1 MKTTPLHDSVA
12 KSYTEALARRAAG
25 GTGCCGPA
33 SCAAPAEAGSTPAA
47 ASSFGCGNPLALAD
61 VRPGDVVLDLGSGAG
76 HDLIVAAGMTGP
88 SGRVIGVDMTD
99 AMIAAARANLALAG
113 VTNAEV
119 RKGLIEALPVADASV
134 DFIISNCVINLA
146 PDKPAVFRE
155 LARVLKP
162 GGRFSISDIVAED
175 LPAALRDSAA
185 AHAACLGGAIPE
197 ADYLAGLRAAGLTDL
212 AVAER
217 FVYDSDSLVALAES
231 DFDGL
236 ELPPEELRTLAR
248 SVAGKVVSARFTGCR
263 SAAGE
268 KEAAPLPLRGCCT

>member
-1 MKTTPLHDSVA
+1 MKTTPLHDSVS

-25 GTGCCGPA
+25 GSGCCGPA

-47 ASSFGCGNPLALAD
+47 ASSFGCGNPLAFAE

-88 SGRVIGVDMTD
+88 TGKVIGVDMTD

-113 VTNAEV
+113 VSNAEV

-162 GGRFSISDIVAED
+162 GGRFSISDIVAEEM
-175 LPAALRDSAA
+175 PAALRNSAA

-197 ADYLAGLRAAGLTDL
+197 AEYIAGMRAAGLTD
-212 AVAER
+212 VTVVER
-217 FVYDSDSLVALAES
+217 FAYDADTLVALAES
-231 DFDGL
+231 DFEGL
-236 ELPPEELRTLAR
+236 ELPPADLRSLAAAA
-248 SVAGKVVSARFTGCR
+248 AGKVVSARFTG
-263 SAAGE
+263 SKAASCC
-268 KEAAPLPLRGCCT
+268 AQAPRGCCT